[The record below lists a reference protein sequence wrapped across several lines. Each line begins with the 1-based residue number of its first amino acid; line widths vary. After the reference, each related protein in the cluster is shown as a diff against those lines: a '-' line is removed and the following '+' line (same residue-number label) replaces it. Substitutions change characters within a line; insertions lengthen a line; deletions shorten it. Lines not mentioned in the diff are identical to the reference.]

1 MVIDYVVR
9 VEYVGFESRRVGN
22 TIATPRRRGS
32 SRRRRGQSEVNVT
45 ENASRFKVLIT
56 DYVWPNTNVE
66 REVLE
71 RIDAQAIESDSP
83 DEQRL
88 AELASECDAILTCFA
103 KVTDRVIRSAPNL
116 KVVSRYGVGVDNIAV
131 DTATE
136 LGIPVTYVPDYCIEE
151 VADHSMALLLTLAR
165 SVVNLNSEV
174 RSGGWD
180 PGVGR
185 PVYRLRGKVVGIV
198 GYGRI
203 GRAVAERARS
213 FGFEI
218 AVHDPYLNESMFP
231 AGQAPKFVSF
241 EELLAAADFVS
252 VHTPLTTDTRHLI
265 GEPELKKMKPSA
277 FLINTCRGP
286 VIDEYALAQALD
298 DGELA
303 GAGIDVLEGEPPPS
317 DHPIR
322 SARNAVITPHTA
334 FYSEESLHELQRRTA
349 QCAADALCGKVP
361 ENVYNAGALAATDQE
376 A

>member
-1 MVIDYVVR
+1 M
-9 VEYVGFESRRVGN
+9 
-22 TIATPRRRGS
+22 
-32 SRRRRGQSEVNVT
+32 GQSEVNVT
-45 ENASRFKVLIT
+45 QNASRFKVLIT

-71 RIDAQAIESDSP
+71 RIGAEAIEAVGP
-83 DEQRL
+83 DEERL
-88 AELASECDAILTCFA
+88 AELAADCDAILTCFA
-103 KVTDRVIRSAPNL
+103 KVTDKVIRSAPNL
-116 KVVSRYGVGVDNIAV
+116 QVVARYGVGVDNISV
-131 DTATE
+131 DTATA

-165 SVVNLNSEV
+165 SVVNLNAGV

-180 PGVGR
+180 PSLGR
-185 PVYRLRGKVVGIV
+185 PVYRFRGKVVGIV

-203 GRAVAERARS
+203 GRAVAARARA

-218 AVHDPYLNESMFP
+218 AVHDPYLTADMFP
-231 AGQAPKFVSF
+231 AGQAPTFVSF
-241 EELLAAADFVS
+241 DELLATSDFVS

-265 GEPELKKMKPSA
+265 GEPELKKMKSSA

-298 DGELA
+298 GGELA

-349 QCAADALCGKVP
+349 QCAADVLSGKVP
-361 ENVYNAGALAATDQE
+361 ENIYNADALASAGQLG
-376 A
+376 

>member
-1 MVIDYVVR
+1 M
-9 VEYVGFESRRVGN
+9 
-22 TIATPRRRGS
+22 
-32 SRRRRGQSEVNVT
+32 SRRRRRGRSEVNVT

-56 DYVWPNTNVE
+56 DYVWPDTNVE

-88 AELASECDAILTCFA
+88 AELAGDCDAILTCFA
-103 KVTDRVIRSAPNL
+103 KVTDKVIRSAPNL

-151 VADHSMALLLTLAR
+151 VADHAMALLLTLAR
-165 SVVNLNSEV
+165 SVVNLNAEV

-180 PGVGR
+180 PSVGR
-185 PVYRLRGKVVGIV
+185 PVYRLRGKTVGIV

-218 AVHDPYLNESMFP
+218 AVHDPYLSEDSFP
-231 AGQAPKFVSF
+231 AGQAPKFLSF
-241 EELLAAADFVS
+241 DELLATADFVS

-303 GAGIDVLEGEPPPS
+303 GAGIDVLEGEPPPA

-349 QCAADALCGKVP
+349 QCAADVLCGKIP
-361 ENVYNAGALAATDQE
+361 ENVYNGDVLAATDLR

>member
-1 MVIDYVVR
+1 M
-9 VEYVGFESRRVGN
+9 
-22 TIATPRRRGS
+22 
-32 SRRRRGQSEVNVT
+32 GQSEVNVT
-45 ENASRFKVLIT
+45 GNASRFRVLIT

-71 RIDAQAIESDSP
+71 RIGAEAIEADGP
-83 DEQRL
+83 DEERL
-88 AELASECDAILTCFA
+88 VELAADCDAILTCFA
-103 KVTDRVIRSAPNL
+103 KVTDKVIRSAPNL
-116 KVVSRYGVGVDNIAV
+116 QVVSRYGVGVDNISV

-151 VADHSMALLLTLAR
+151 VADHSMALMLTLAR
-165 SVVNLNSEV
+165 SVVNLNAGV

-180 PGVGR
+180 PSLGR
-185 PVYRLRGKVVGIV
+185 PVHRFRGKVVGIV

-203 GRAVAERARS
+203 GRAVAERARA
-213 FGFEI
+213 FGFDI
-218 AVHDPYLNESMFP
+218 AVHDPYLTEDMFP

-241 EELLAAADFVS
+241 DELLAVSDFVS

-265 GEPELKKMKPSA
+265 GEPELKKMKASA

-286 VIDEYALAQALD
+286 VIDEYALAEALD

-303 GAGIDVLEGEPPPS
+303 GAGIDVLEGEPPPA

-334 FYSEESLHELQRRTA
+334 FYSEESLHELQSRTA
-349 QCAADALCGKVP
+349 QCAADVLCGKVP
-361 ENVYNAGALAATDQE
+361 ENIYNADALAA
-376 A
+376 AGNN